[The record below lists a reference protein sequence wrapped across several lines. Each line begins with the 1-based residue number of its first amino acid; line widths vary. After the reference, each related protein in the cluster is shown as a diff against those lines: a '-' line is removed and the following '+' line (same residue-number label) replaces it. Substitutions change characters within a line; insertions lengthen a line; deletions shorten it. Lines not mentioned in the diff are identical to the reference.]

1 MSTQHELLDKAIARV
16 GNRYLTTMLIAKRIR
31 QLHHGARPRVRREE
45 SDSLFTVAVREIAEG
60 HLSMQLRTHTSP
72 EVAKE
77 EVAARNGIPEESPS
91 SLDISDQGASAE
103 DREES

>member
-31 QLHHGARPRVRREE
+31 QLHHGARPRVPREE
-45 SDSLFTVAVREIAEG
+45 SDSHFTIAVREIAEG

-72 EVAKE
+72 EAAQE
-77 EVAARNGIPEESPS
+77 EAVTGNGIPQELSS
-91 SLDISDQGASAE
+91 SLDMSDQGVSRE

>member
-1 MSTQHELLDKAIARV
+1 LSTQHELLDKAIARV

-31 QLHHGARPRVRREE
+31 QLHHGARPRVPREE
-45 SDSLFTVAVREIAEG
+45 SDSYFTIAVREIAEG

-72 EVAKE
+72 EAAQE
-77 EVAARNGIPEESPS
+77 EAVTGNGLLQELPS
-91 SLDISDQGASAE
+91 SLDMSNQGVSGE